1 MRSNL
6 GGKSRK
12 RRSIGFS
19 FAWNG
24 LMEMIKS
31 ERNFRIHLIVTI
43 IVITLGALV
52 GLSHLEWMITTLVIG
67 TVLVAETTNTA
78 VEKLI
83 DYLKPDI
90 HPSAKV
96 IKDIAAGAVLIAA
109 ITAFIIGCLL
119 FIPKVYHLLL

>member
-6 GGKSRK
+6 KDNNK
-12 RRSIGFS
+12 KKSIGFV

-24 LMEMIKS
+24 LVEMTKS
-31 ERNFRIHLIVTI
+31 ERNFRIHILATI
-43 IVITLGALV
+43 IVVLLGLFLK
-52 GLSHLEWMITTLVIG
+52 LSLIEWMIILIIIG
-67 TVLVAETTNTA
+67 IVLVAETTNTA

-109 ITAFIIGCLL
+109 ITAFIIGCLV
-119 FIPKVYHLLL
+119 FIPKLYKLLA

>member
-6 GGKSRK
+6 EDKK
-12 RRSIGFS
+12 KSIGFS

-24 LMEMIKS
+24 LIEMIKN
-31 ERNFRIHLIVTI
+31 ERNFRIHVLATVIV
-43 IVITLGALV
+43 VLMGVLITL
-52 GLSHLEWMITTLVIG
+52 SYLEWMIIILVIG
-67 TVLVAETTNTA
+67 IVLVAETTNTA

-96 IKDIAAGAVLIAA
+96 IKDIAASAVLIAA
-109 ITAFIIGCLL
+109 IMAFVIGCIIFVPKLYSL
-119 FIPKVYHLLL
+119 FL